1 MCFTNNLVTECIL
14 KSLIAILIQMLQKS
28 DLPTIL
34 LPRANR
40 GDAVDMMKIEE

>member
-1 MCFTNNLVTECIL
+1 MYIYK
-14 KSLIAILIQMLQKS
+14 KSRIAILIQMLQKS

-40 GDAVDMMKIEE
+40 GDAVDMMKMEE